1 MPAPNINFDSMNAKF
16 EHEMIE
22 FPDPNLANEQGLLA
36 VGGDLEPETL
46 LAAYSQGIFP
56 WYSEEQPVLWWSPDP
71 RMVLFPDEFHCSK
84 RLARR
89 LGQTRYRFS
98 FNEAFSLVIQAC
110 AQIPRKGESGTWI
123 LPEMMAAYERM
134 HVLGHALSVEVWEGD
149 DLIGGL
155 YGVLH
160 QAVFF
165 AESMFSRKTD
175 ASKMALAILVE
186 QAMQQNWRLID
197 CQFHTEHLASL
208 GAREISRAQFLSVIE
223 PM

>member
-1 MPAPNINFDSMNAKF
+1 MNAKF

-22 FPDPNLANEQGLLA
+22 FPDPSLANEQGLLA
-36 VGGDLEPETL
+36 VGGDLEPQTL
-46 LAAYSQGIFP
+46 LTAYSRGIFP
-56 WYSEEQPVLWWSPDP
+56 WYSEGQPVLWWSPDP

-89 LGQTRYRFS
+89 LGQSRYRFS
-98 FNEAFSLVIQAC
+98 FNEAFSSVVQAC
-110 AQIPRKGESGTWI
+110 AQVPRKGESGTWI
-123 LPEMMAAYERM
+123 LPEMRAAYEKLHM
-134 HVLGHALSVEVWEGD
+134 LGHALSVEVWEND

-160 QAVFF
+160 RHVFF

-175 ASKMALAILVE
+175 ASKMALATLVE
-186 QAMQQNWRLID
+186 QAIQQDWRLID

-208 GAREISRAQFLSVIE
+208 GAREISRAQFLSMIR
-223 PM
+223 PMIRD

>member
-1 MPAPNINFDSMNAKF
+1 MNAKS
-16 EHEMIE
+16 ECEIIE
-22 FPDPNLANEQGLLA
+22 FPNPDLADEQGLLA

-46 LAAYSQGIFP
+46 LAAYSRGIFP
-56 WYSEEQPVLWWSPDP
+56 WYSEGQPVLWWSPDP

-89 LGQTRYRFS
+89 LGQSRYRFS
-98 FNEAFSLVIQAC
+98 FNEAFSSVIQAC
-110 AQIPRKGESGTWI
+110 AKVPRKGGSGTWI
-123 LPEMMAAYERM
+123 LPEMMVAYEKM
-134 HVLGHALSVEVWEGD
+134 HVLGHALSVEVWEDD

-160 QAVFF
+160 RDVFF

-175 ASKMALAILVE
+175 ASKMALAALVK
-186 QAMQQNWRLID
+186 QAIQQDWRLID

-208 GAREISRAQFLSVIE
+208 GAREISRTQFLSMIGLIIS
-223 PM
+223 PGYS